1 MPTDFVASGEI
12 SQGTNYGIGENA
24 PTQEYIDQMAA
35 KADAG
40 LGTPKADPQGT
51 LLAGK
56 YKSEEDLQKGI
67 LELAKKH
74 DGGLEA
80 FYKSLEKGF
89 GKAESSPD
97 ENTAT
102 ENDTEEKTE
111 DKQDAPKASDMSSA
125 IDLASNEWV
134 EKGEISDET
143 FASLEKSGLPRPMVE
158 AFIAGQE
165 ALAEKATTEI
175 LNIIGGPQAF
185 EHMKSWAMENCT
197 PEEITLFNKAI
208 VSNNMASVKMAVRA
222 MNDMY
227 IEREGKAPN
236 LLRSSTPNMENVGG
250 FESKAQ
256 MTAAMRDPRYSK
268 DPAFRQEVMERIRL
282 SKF

>member
-1 MPTDFVASGEI
+1 MPTDFVASGEV
-12 SQGTNYGIGENA
+12 SQGTNYGTGENA

-40 LGTPKADPQGT
+40 LGTSKADPQGT

-197 PEEITLFNKAI
+197 PEEISLFNKAI